1 MAKEYQANNNCQNS
15 FLGQHKSDFFKIKT
29 VSGDIINGKLVD
41 SDLYTFRVQEYENGQ
56 PTSKEFML
64 FKSGIEYMK
73 SDVVLI
79 SKELEDIHNSNIE
92 NKKTTQKEKFNKFLD
107 ASKKKQAQ
115 EKAEEKTK
123 EEEKTEATEEENAL
137 LEELENELKDLDI
150 EVSDE
155 EIKEETNEEIKEE
168 KVETKEE
175 SPKEEKIAQTESEE
189 KKLNTLNVFAKLA
202 KE

>member
-150 EVSDE
+150 EASDE
-155 EIKEETNEEIKEE
+155 EENKEVNEEIKEE

-175 SPKEEKIAQTESEE
+175 SPKEEKIAQTKSEE
-189 KKLNTLNVFAKLA
+189 SKLNTLNVFAKLA

>member
-92 NKKTTQKEKFNKFLD
+92 NKKITQKEKFNKFLD

-115 EKAEEKTK
+115 EKTK
-123 EEEKTEATEEENAL
+123 EKIKEETEEKTEATEEENAL

-150 EVSDE
+150 EASDE
-155 EIKEETNEEIKEE
+155 EENEEVNEE